1 MLTLYLRQPARL
13 NAQHWF
19 VTITPGGTVFQLGP
33 QQVSFAGDIVLTFP
47 NANRFMGTFNRAVQW
62 QTTGVIVEIHGM
74 ASGAPKEVQSL
85 FGFVYPT
92 AASIEHATSAS
103 NGLRP
108 FDDPSARIT
117 SASIFSVRL
126 ALPYPIFL
134 STLMSKTLPQD
145 HVHSPADALHALHVH
160 HPASD
165 TVISSDENNPYL
177 PSTQLPY

>member
-74 ASGAPKEVQSL
+74 ASGAPERGPIVVWVRVPYSSL
-85 FGFVYPT
+85 YRARDLCLKWSQT
-92 AASIEHATSAS
+92 
-103 NGLRP
+103 LRRP
-108 FDDPSARIT
+108 VGQDN
-117 SASIFSVRL
+117 FSL
-126 ALPYPIFL
+126 NLLGTPCI
-134 STLMSKTLPQD
+134 TLPNILKYAY
-145 HVHSPADALHALHVH
+145 V
-160 HPASD
+160 
-165 TVISSDENNPYL
+165 
-177 PSTQLPY
+177 